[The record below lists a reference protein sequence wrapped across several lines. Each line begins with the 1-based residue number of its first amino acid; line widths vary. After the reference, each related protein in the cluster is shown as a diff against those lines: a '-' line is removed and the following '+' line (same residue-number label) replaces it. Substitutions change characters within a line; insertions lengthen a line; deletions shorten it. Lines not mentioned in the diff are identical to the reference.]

1 MALGG
6 HMTYHCS
13 SAKKINI
20 GKLDPCLAF
29 TFLLKNYEDFKKF
42 KSFMNIGKQLF
53 QDNWLFS
60 IFELKPSSPISKGK
74 KKARDSNKT
83 KRKWSP
89 NFQAWGSST
98 SLKKNR
104 QELKE
109 MTKNK
114 KKAQVSDFDEF
125 E

>member
-60 IFELKPSSPISKGK
+60 IFELKPVFAHFQREEEGK
-74 KKARDSNKT
+74 RLEQD
-83 KRKWSP
+83 
-89 NFQAWGSST
+89 
-98 SLKKNR
+98 
-104 QELKE
+104 
-109 MTKNK
+109 
-114 KKAQVSDFDEF
+114 
-125 E
+125 